1 MQNLVNDPSL
11 HRVLL
16 LTDDSAFVV
25 LVGVEASVLLLS
37 CSIKVV
43 VGLLNHV
50 GLVCDFLLLEGPFED
65 VDVGVVLKLH
75 T

>member
-1 MQNLVNDPSL
+1 MQNLVNDSSL
-11 HRVLL
+11 HGVLV

-37 CSIKVV
+37 CSVNVV

-50 GLVCDFLLLEGPFED
+50 GLVGDFLLLEGPFED

>member
-1 MQNLVNDPSL
+1 
-11 HRVLL
+11 
-16 LTDDSAFVV
+16 
-25 LVGVEASVLLLS
+25 VLLLS